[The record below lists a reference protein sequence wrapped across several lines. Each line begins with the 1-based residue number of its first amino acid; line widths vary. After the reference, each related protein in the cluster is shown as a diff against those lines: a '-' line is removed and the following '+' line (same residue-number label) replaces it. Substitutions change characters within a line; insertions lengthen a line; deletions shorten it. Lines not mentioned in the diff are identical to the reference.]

1 MKWQELTINTSE
13 EGIEIVLA
21 RLDMLG
27 ITQVNIIQGHDEVD
41 KILHSVEKYWDYA
54 EEAALNCRPAV
65 QAFIPVL
72 PENEGVEAA
81 IRQSID

>member
-27 ITQVNIIQGHDEVD
+27 ITQD
-41 KILHSVEKYWDYA
+41 SSF
-54 EEAALNCRPAV
+54 R
-65 QAFIPVL
+65 
-72 PENEGVEAA
+72 
-81 IRQSID
+81 